1 MSKTNPTPNQE
12 LLNGIAKLLEYK
24 NHNLAL
30 QGLEKFFQ
38 NNPEPNTKEYLYAR
52 VLLLDA
58 YLYNGRFD
66 KAINLCQE
74 LSNSKHQTTQ
84 ILAQYYLAEIFS
96 EAKPT
101 AQKLSLNST
110 KSSLTPAQATELI
123 NTGYEAITKKRY
135 QKAIQAL
142 KIFCQA
148 ASPATKHYL
157 LAHKWLIKAYQ
168 ENGQINQAIT
178 LCQQLLINE
187 DEATRKWARQLLFT
201 ELFTDN
207 IDVSAT
213 ASNSKESEVKLQP
226 PSETLSEE
234 PKPVIEKFTPKTL
247 KEFKIFCQ
255 KNLLSELKVFEYRR
269 KQALLSII
277 TIHLL
282 FLFVLIITFKFL
294 SMISF
299 DIKDY
304 VYIEEPSLFESHS
317 TPIVVVFIYVLITFL
332 FSFFKY
338 LLSFLLFLGI
348 WIFFYST
355 VFQGFSAGFTYKISE
370 KIFTFVNQNKNFN
383 YLSSCSKEDTENNIS
398 SFKHSQLFKGLLNP
412 NNIGHDVYIYGKI
425 NGFDICFSNIRAEL
439 ELKHDWTNFLDIIFF
454 MSRRYETIIQSHIV
468 YIFIFSILRVI
479 SLFILI
485 LPFTFSALT
494 FRFAK
499 IIPYIINHILRGRKI
514 EYKKFESEVLKNQFT
529 RTSTI
534 FKGLFFKAKFSKNLQ
549 TVTIVQ
555 PKVINANIHALNH
568 AKKQLI
574 KLEDPE
580 FAKFFTVYGDDQ
592 IEARY
597 VLSTSLMDKI
607 VNFRKKTNRN
617 IYISFV
623 DDMIYIA
630 IEEAVENNIF
640 DPNLYKSVLSFAP
653 LREYFET
660 LNLMLEIVEDL
671 NLDKR
676 I

>member
-1 MSKTNPTPNQE
+1 MSKSNSAQNQE

-24 NHNLAL
+24 NYNLAL

-38 NNPEPNTKEYLYAR
+38 NNTEHNTKEYLYAQ

-66 KAINLCQE
+66 KATNLCQE

-84 ILAQYYLAEIFS
+84 ILAQYYFAEIFP

-101 AQKLSLNST
+101 AQKSSINST

-157 LAHKWLIKAYQ
+157 LAHKWLVKAYQ
-168 ENGQINQAIT
+168 ENGQINQAIA

-187 DEATRKWARQLLFT
+187 DEATRKWAKQLLFT
-201 ELFTDN
+201 DLFTNN

-213 ASNSKESEVKLQP
+213 SQNPIASEVKLQP

-234 PKPVIEKFTPKTL
+234 PEPAIEKFTPKTL
-247 KEFKIFCQ
+247 KEFKVFCQ
-255 KNLLSELKVFEYRR
+255 KNLLNELKVFESRR
-269 KQALLSII
+269 KQVLLSIF
-277 TIHLL
+277 TAHLV
-282 FLFVLIITFKFL
+282 FLFVAIVLVRLFPVISYLLKVSNENSLFFEVKSKTIIAIPFLFIFFFFSYLLGFLFIFWIWITFY
-294 SMISF
+294 SAA
-299 DIKDY
+299 
-304 VYIEEPSLFESHS
+304 FE
-317 TPIVVVFIYVLITFL
+317 TF
-332 FSFFKY
+332 S
-338 LLSFLLFLGI
+338 SP
-348 WIFFYST
+348 
-355 VFQGFSAGFTYKISE
+355 YKLKIPE
-370 KIFTFVNQNKNFN
+370 KIFTFIDEKRRLKYIYHSSVRDIKNITDSFN
-383 YLSSCSKEDTENNIS
+383 
-398 SFKHSQLFKGLLNP
+398 HSQLFQGIIKS
-412 NNIGHDVYIYGKI
+412 NNIIQNDYIYGRVH
-425 NGFDICFSNIRAEL
+425 GVDIHFSNIRAES
-439 ELKHDWTNFLDIIFF
+439 ELKHSRTNPLDIPSVTILQKDTIYLNWY
-454 MSRRYETIIQSHIV
+454 RLYHLTIIPP
-468 YIFIFSILRVI
+468 FISYSFFLVI
-479 SLFILI
+479 RLL
-485 LPFTFSALT
+485 
-494 FRFAK
+494 K
-499 IIPYIINHILRGRKI
+499 IIPYIFGSVLQGKNV
-514 EYKKFESEVLKNQFT
+514 EYEKFEGEVFKNQFT
-529 RTSTI
+529 RASVV
-534 FKGLFFKAKFSKNLQ
+534 FKGLFFKAKFHKSLQ

-580 FAKFFTVYGDDQ
+580 FAKFFTIYGDDQ

-630 IEEAVENNIF
+630 IEEAIENNIF

-660 LNLMLEIVEDL
+660 LNLMLGIVEDL

>member
-1 MSKTNPTPNQE
+1 MPKSNSAPNQE
-12 LLNGIAKLLEYK
+12 LLNGIAKLLQYQ
-24 NHNLAL
+24 NYNLAL
-30 QGLEKFFQ
+30 QTLEKFFQ
-38 NNPEPNTKEYLYAR
+38 NNLETNTKEYLYAR
-52 VLLLDA
+52 VLLLDV
-58 YLYNGRFD
+58 YLYNGHFD
-66 KAINLCQE
+66 KAINLCKE
-74 LSNSKHQTTQ
+74 LSNSKHKTTQ
-84 ILAQYYLAEIFS
+84 ILAQYYLAEILP
-96 EAKPT
+96 EAKVT
-101 AQKLSLNST
+101 ESKSSLNST
-110 KSSLTPAQATELI
+110 KGSLTPAQETELI
-123 NTGYEAITKKRY
+123 NTGYEALTKKRY
-135 QKAIQAL
+135 KEAIRAF

-148 ASPATKHYL
+148 ASPATKQYL
-157 LAHKWLIKAYQ
+157 QAHKWLIKAYY
-168 ENGQINQAIT
+168 ENGQINQAIA

-187 DEATRKWARQLLFT
+187 DEATRKWARQVLFT
-201 ELFTDN
+201 ELFTDDIN
-207 IDVSAT
+207 VSAT
-213 ASNSKESEVKLQP
+213 SSNPTESEVKLQP
-226 PSETLSEE
+226 SSETLSGETE
-234 PKPVIEKFTPKTL
+234 PVIEKFTPKTL

-255 KNLLSELKVFEYRR
+255 KNLLGELKVFESRR

-277 TIHLL
+277 IHLL
-282 FLFVLIITFKFL
+282 FLFFLITTFKLL

-304 VYIEEPSLFESHS
+304 IYIEEPSLFENHS
-317 TPIVVVFIYVLITFL
+317 TPIAVVFICIIIIFL
-332 FSFFKY
+332 FSSGYY
-338 LLSFLLFLGI
+338 LLCFFLIFWT
-348 WIFFYST
+348 WIFFYSAI
-355 VFQGFSAGFTYKISE
+355 FQGFSAGFTYKISE
-370 KIFTFVNQNKNFN
+370 RIFNFVNQNKNLK
-383 YLSSCSKEDTENNIS
+383 YLSSYSKEDSIN
-398 SFKHSQLFKGLLNP
+398 FFQHSQLFKGLINP
-412 NNIGHDVYIYGKI
+412 NKIEHDVYIYGKI
-425 NGFDICFSNIRAEL
+425 NGLDICFSNIRAEL

-454 MSRRYETIIQSHIV
+454 MSRRYETIIQSHII

-485 LPFTFSALT
+485 LPFTFSALI
-494 FRFAK
+494 FRLLK

-534 FKGLFFKAKFSKNLQ
+534 FKGLFCKVKFHKSLQ

-568 AKKQLI
+568 AKKQVI

-580 FAKFFTVYGDDQ
+580 FSKMFTVYGDDQ

-640 DPNLYKSVLSFAP
+640 DPNLYKIVLSFAP
-653 LREYFET
+653 LREYFES
-660 LNLMLEIVEDL
+660 LNLMLGIVEDL
-671 NLDKR
+671 NLDR
-676 I
+676 HI